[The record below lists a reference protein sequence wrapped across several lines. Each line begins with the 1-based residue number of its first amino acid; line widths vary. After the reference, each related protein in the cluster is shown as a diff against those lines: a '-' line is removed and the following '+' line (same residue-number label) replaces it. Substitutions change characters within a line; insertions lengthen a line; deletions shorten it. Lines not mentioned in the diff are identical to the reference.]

1 MQGMPTDL
9 AKLKR
14 RPLFL
19 PLLMPFVL
27 MAVVALFVVWVLDAR
42 TSTVVV
48 VVRHAEA
55 EAANAVDP
63 GLSAAGRERAARL
76 ARMLSQ
82 TGERRGVDAIFA
94 SEYQRSQQTAIPLA
108 EILGLAVNAVSNAA
122 WRNLDSAITREHNG
136 EMVLVVGNANTV
148 PELVKALSGEQVN
161 VREDEYDAMFVL
173 YLSRLSKPRLIK
185 LRY

>member
-48 VVRHAEA
+48 VVRHAEV
-55 EAANAVDP
+55 EAANSVDP
-63 GLSAAGRERAARL
+63 GLSAAGRERAMRL

-108 EILGLAVNAVSNAA
+108 EMLGLAVNAVSNAA
-122 WRNLDSAITREHNG
+122 WRDLDSTIAREHNG
-136 EMVLVVGNANTV
+136 EMVLVVGNAV
-148 PELVKALSGEQVN
+148 PELVKALSGEQVDL
-161 VREDEYDAMFVL
+161 REDEYDAMFVL